1 MENDSPLFST
11 GGSKMIEKTRELGK
25 VKLVQLQP
33 SGLIIE
39 TPTGYFYNASRRV
52 EVDRLLI
59 TSKGIEA
66 TTPDGEHVLD
76 IHHLDHPDKAYDDD
90 DLVCIGFTSHYEA
103 MRSRFGEHMVDGIAG
118 ENIIIEHDKEVWTED
133 LGQQIGIENIE
144 TGQMTLL
151 DLVCFAAP
159 CDEFSHFAAQ
169 SQDKRLPAAELK
181 ATLQFLNNGRRG
193 FLLVLRDGQEA
204 ATVQPGD
211 RVFGIRSAE
220 KRNAG

>member
-1 MENDSPLFST
+1 MT
-11 GGSKMIEKTRELGK
+11 GDIKMVEKMRELGK

-39 TPTGYFYNASRRV
+39 TPSGYFYDASRRL

-59 TSKGIEA
+59 TAKGIEA
-66 TTPDGEHVLD
+66 TTPEGAHVLD
-76 IHHLDHPDKAYDDD
+76 IHHIDHPDKAYDDD
-90 DLVCIGFTSHYEA
+90 DLISIGFTSHYKA
-103 MRSRFGEHMVDGIAG
+103 MRARFGEHMVDGIAG
-118 ENIIIEHDKEVWTED
+118 ENIIIEYDKEVWTDD
-133 LGQQIGIENIE
+133 LGQQIAIENSE

-159 CDEFSHFAAQ
+159 CDEFSHFAAK
-169 SQDKRLPAAELK
+169 SQKKRLPAAELR

-193 FLLVLRDGQEA
+193 FLLVLGEGQET

-211 RVFGIRSAE
+211 MMFGI
-220 KRNAG
+220 